1 MPQSPPNLRKAAVFI
16 RSLDSETASTLLAQL
31 SPGEAQAL
39 RAAIRSIGPLDP
51 EEQADVLAE
60 FRSSRPLA
68 TETAS
73 DGVELKLSTVGAN
86 TPPCEPVSTQ
96 SSVVAAK
103 RFEFLERAPIDALV
117 PYLAREHAQTIA
129 VVLSHLPPR
138 RAADVLAGLPD
149 KLQADT
155 VERLAA
161 LGETDPESVV
171 VLEKELAA
179 WLASRTQGI
188 SADLQATNAAAS
200 ILAATDALTR
210 SEIVK
215 NLRTRNAALANR
227 FEPSITSRSE
237 GRPRTAEVS
246 AQAAA
251 CADRLA
257 RGVPASTYKR
267 VSSPSSSPPYPRTSP
282 PRPQRLPHF
291 PFDDLIR
298 LDNREL
304 AAVLSEVDSN
314 VLVLALAGSTDALV
328 DRVCRQMSSRTARS
342 FRRLLRKLGPTRLS
356 DVESAQRAV
365 AEVAARR
372 LAAGQANE
380 IATTLA

>member
-1 MPQSPPNLRKAAVFI
+1 MPQSSPNLRKAAVFI
-16 RSLDSETASTLLAQL
+16 RSLDSETATVLLAQL

-39 RAAIRSIGPLDP
+39 RDAIRSIGPPDP
-51 EEQADVLAE
+51 EEQADVFAE
-60 FRSSRPLA
+60 FRSARPLA
-68 TETAS
+68 TETPS
-73 DGVELKLSTVGAN
+73 EGVELELSTSELNAS
-86 TPPCEPVSTQ
+86 PHELVSAQFNVT
-96 SSVVAAK
+96 AAK

-149 KLQADT
+149 KLQAET
-155 VERLAA
+155 VERLSV

-171 VLEKELAA
+171 VLENELAA
-179 WLASRTQGI
+179 WLASRGNGAGAGLHA
-188 SADLQATNAAAS
+188 SNAAAS

-227 FEPSITSRSE
+227 FEPACAL
-237 GRPRTAEVS
+237 RPKRRRRTQDVS

-257 RGVPASTYKR
+257 RGVQ
-267 VSSPSSSPPYPRTSP
+267 VSAPDRRSPPSSVRTNPRASMS
-282 PRPQRLPHF
+282 RAQRLPLF

-304 AAVLSEVDSN
+304 AAVLSEVDSS

-372 LAAGQANE
+372 LATVQANRLGT
-380 IATTLA
+380 AT